1 MTHRPKP
8 TRWIAALAVI
18 TALTWTGSAEAQNNK
33 KNQPYY
39 SPSYGLYKYG
49 QTWKFPQQQQQ
60 KQVQPV
66 VRNYYVLP
74 RAYPIYSPYGYSPY
88 GFSPYG
94 FYRQNA
100 NRSLQR
106 NPRVI
111 PTSPYS
117 RYYARPYGW

>member
-1 MTHRPKP
+1 MTLKSKP
-8 TRWIAALAVI
+8 ARWIPAVALIAAVAMC
-18 TALTWTGSAEAQNNK
+18 GSAEGQNNK

-49 QTWKFPQQQQQ
+49 QTWKFPQQQQAQQ
-60 KQVQPV
+60 KPQPI

-88 GFSPYG
+88 GF
-94 FYRQNA
+94 YRQNA
-100 NRSLQR
+100 TRSLQR
-106 NPRVI
+106 NTRAFQY
-111 PTSPYS
+111 SPYS